1 MTLQRR
7 RSSFFSGPQV
17 GQRSGCN
24 EEEWSRYRSLVRRM
38 CAPVPL
44 VEGLDLT
51 SLFAG
56 RMYNTV
62 SSAKA

>member
-1 MTLQRR
+1 MRKNGADTAV
-7 RSSFFSGPQV
+7 S
-17 GQRSGCN
+17 C
-24 EEEWSRYRSLVRRM
+24 ERM

-62 SSAKA
+62 SSAKV